1 MSQKRYFELFWSK
14 QGGVPVQIL
23 YMVDIKKGQFHAMVL
38 VNMIATVLKFQNKDL
53 IAI

>member
-1 MSQKRYFELFWSK
+1 
-14 QGGVPVQIL
+14 
-23 YMVDIKKGQFHAMVL
+23 MVDIKKGQFLATLL